1 MKTIALIAEYNPLH
15 NGHLQQI
22 EYIKKHFSTQ
32 KEEVKI
38 ILIMSGNFV
47 QRGEVSSLDKYTKAK
62 LAVEHGI
69 SLVIELPVV
78 FATAAAR
85 DYARANI
92 NLISKLNVVS
102 EIVCGV
108 ENPELKE
115 TFKLISQ
122 ELEPESKRFKEALEH
137 NLNQGLNYASAR
149 EKSLISIF
157 PEEAANI
164 KTILGKSN
172 NILALEYLLAIRAEN
187 IERER
192 LNKRLLKLYFSP
204 RENDYSATK
213 IRKVLLS
220 EKTKTARIKALETSV
235 PSKVLASLINKDFR
249 EYKNLYLSS
258 INTVLSSSKEE
269 LLQYRDLDEDLVNRL
284 KNKSIEFLSQKD
296 QNLSNYFAF
305 LSTKYYPI
313 TRIKRSILAKL
324 LGIKSKDYEL
334 MKKDGPSF
342 INLLAADKDGKY
354 LIKLLRK
361 LSTLPNTVKNSDLRE
376 ELNNNLATSKI
387 QQKLNLKAD
396 MLYKLL
402 CEDFSTSLYK
412 DYLYIL

>member
-22 EYIKKHFSTQ
+22 EYIKKHFST
-32 KEEVKI
+32 KNEEVKI

-108 ENPELKE
+108 ENPELKD